1 MRSLSLTRFTQLL
14 LPCVLLTQVAAIGAP
29 RENSEPV
36 LLRVSDTDTNLN
48 PTAGPNN
55 IGNCLVV
62 YADGRLH
69 LELRRQEFLTGNL
82 RSASYRSYEGML
94 LKRDLAYLDSILDND
109 DIRKLP
115 EFHAPKLPLS
125 SSHFGAFTAEIDRQ
139 GVVQRVGFPS
149 WDGEP
154 TPSEAERAEWDK
166 QRTALQP
173 LVDWSREIKTS
184 GPVGWRIVR
193 NGRGVCGR

>member
-1 MRSLSLTRFTQLL
+1 VTSFTRLL
-14 LPCVLLTQVAAIGAP
+14 LPCVLLMQVTATGAP
-29 RENSEPV
+29 RDDSKLV
-36 LLRVSDTDTNLN
+36 LLRVSDTDISLK

-62 YADGRLH
+62 YADGRLR
-69 LELRRQEFLTGNL
+69 LELWRQEFLTGNL
-82 RSASYRSYEGML
+82 RNGSYRSYEGML
-94 LKRDLAYLDSILDND
+94 LKRDLAYLDSILDSD

-115 EFHAPKLPLS
+115 EFHAPKLPLR

-139 GVVQRVGFPS
+139 GVVQRVGFPN
-149 WDGEP
+149 WEGEP
-154 TPSEAERAEWDK
+154 KPSEAERADWDR
-166 QRTALQP
+166 QQTALQP

-193 NGRGVCGR
+193 NRQGECGR